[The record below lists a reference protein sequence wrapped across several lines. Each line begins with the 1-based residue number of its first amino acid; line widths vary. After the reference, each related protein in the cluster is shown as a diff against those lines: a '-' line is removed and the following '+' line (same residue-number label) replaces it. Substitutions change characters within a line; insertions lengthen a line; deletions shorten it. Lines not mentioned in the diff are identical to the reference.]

1 MGDGVHEK
9 MVRLKRSLLIQSFNK
24 YLLNAYYL
32 ILKIELSGSLCFIG
46 DSEVSEQIYNKILG
60 MKSAGKKHKARKGD
74 NGLRVT
80 T

>member
-1 MGDGVHEK
+1 MKK

-46 DSEVSEQIYNKILG
+46 DSEVSEQIYNIKY
-60 MKSAGKKHKARKGD
+60 
-74 NGLRVT
+74 
-80 T
+80 